1 VNWADALAEIRT
13 ILLADTSV
21 KALTE
26 HIYIRGA
33 DIVASSPRLVLE
45 LRGGGGKENHKHY
58 RGNMAI
64 AAYSRNSNEEALEL
78 ISAVWKALEG
88 NYTEISGFSH
98 ILYMKGQTPQQ
109 IPAGEGYGF
118 SQGYEVLAKED

>member
-1 VNWADALAEIRT
+1 MNWANVLAEIRT
-13 ILLADTSV
+13 ILLAVTSV
-21 KALTE
+21 TALTSN
-26 HIYIRGA
+26 INVKGA
-33 DIVASSPRLVLE
+33 DIVALSPRVIIE
-45 LRGGGGKENHKHY
+45 LRGGGGKMNAKHY
-58 RGNMAI
+58 KGNVNI
-64 AAYSRNSNEEALEL
+64 SAYSKNSIEEASEL

-109 IPAGEGYGF
+109 IPAGEEYGF